1 MYTKESFLKIEDLDR
16 ALNLIGIT
24 DCDLRGFNTLN
35 IEEKLPCGEVVFFE
49 YVTRH
54 DFESSVYFGDMWALG
69 YEDEEISDNYKLLK
83 WVLRGVS
90 VVSVDYGKA
99 VSLGYGDD
107 KERIAYLSRPTK
119 YEHIEEHFDRLLVA

>member
-24 DCDLRGFNTLN
+24 DCDLRGFNTIN

-49 YVTRH
+49 YVSRH
-54 DFESSVYFGDMWALG
+54 DFESSVYFGEYMFEVR
-69 YEDEEISDNYKLLK
+69 EDGISDDYKLLK

-90 VVSVDYGKA
+90 VVSVDYGK
-99 VSLGYGDD
+99 SIFLGYGDD
-107 KERIAYLSRPTK
+107 KERITYLSRPTK